1 LISVVIVIYT
11 AVWNRGTSGFRLIV
25 FGMGQIATHCG
36 SAKKPMHSVHF
47 VESMLKRKFFSMIA
61 LLGHSF

>member
-1 LISVVIVIYT
+1 
-11 AVWNRGTSGFRLIV
+11 
-25 FGMGQIATHCG
+25 MGQIATHCG

-47 VESMLKRKFFSMIA
+47 IGSMLKRKFFSTIA